1 MAPSGLNEKPVVPI
15 IQGME
20 EFVVRPDPDDP
31 RLTRRVA
38 GIDQDGR
45 PIETAVVTE
54 RPLTL
59 FLNGREIVT
68 MMTIGDHPD
77 YLAVGYLLN
86 QNMLRP
92 DDHIIAVDYD
102 EEIETVV
109 VRTDRET
116 DFEDK
121 LKKKTLTSG
130 CAQGTVFGDLM
141 ERFEEVR
148 LDRQA
153 ILRTSWLY
161 ALTRKI
167 NTVPSLYL
175 AAGAIHGSV
184 LCEEDRPILY
194 MEDVGRHN
202 AVDKIAGYMH
212 LNGVSPEGK
221 IFYTTGRL
229 TSEMVIKTVQ
239 MAIPILISRSG
250 FTAWGVE
257 LARQAGLTLIG
268 RAKGRRFVA
277 LAGAER
283 IVFDGD
289 PKSIGDE
296 PPRLARKASFAE
308 EDSGL

>member
-1 MAPSGLNEKPVVPI
+1 
-15 IQGME
+15 ME
-20 EFVVRPDPDDP
+20 EFAVRPAPDDP
-31 RLTRRVA
+31 RLTRTVA
-38 GIDQDGR
+38 GIDQEGK
-45 PIETAVVTE
+45 PVETAVVME

-86 QNMLRP
+86 QNMLLPGDRITAIDYDDP
-92 DDHIIAVDYD
+92 DDPEV
-102 EEIETVV
+102 VV

-141 ERFEEVR
+141 ERFDDIR
-148 LDRQA
+148 LDPAA
-153 ILRTSWLY
+153 ILKTSWLY
-161 ALTRKI
+161 ALSRKI
-167 NTVPSLYL
+167 NTAPSLYL
-175 AAGAIHGSV
+175 TAGAIHGCV
-184 LCEEDRPILY
+184 LCEEDRPLIY

-202 AVDKIAGYMH
+202 AIDKIAGYMH
-212 LNGVSPEGK
+212 LNGISPQGK

-239 MAIPILISRSG
+239 MGIPILISRSG

-257 LARQAGLTLIG
+257 LAQQAGLTLIG

-277 LAGAER
+277 LAGAGR
-283 IVFDGD
+283 IVFDSDGREAAED
-289 PKSIGDE
+289 SA
-296 PPRLARKASFAE
+296 RSSRKASLPEAE
-308 EDSGL
+308 TA